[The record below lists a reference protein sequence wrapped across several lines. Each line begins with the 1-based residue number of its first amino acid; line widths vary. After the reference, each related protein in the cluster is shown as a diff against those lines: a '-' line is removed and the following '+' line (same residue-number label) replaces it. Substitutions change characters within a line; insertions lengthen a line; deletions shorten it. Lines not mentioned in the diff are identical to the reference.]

1 MIGMDFVAFL
11 ILLIT
16 AVVVSAI
23 LHYGCK
29 YYVTPGPWSFGTKVV
44 VAWIGAWL
52 GSPVLG
58 HWWAGWQYQEVYYV
72 PAILGAFAA
81 VVLAVDLAKMVAP
94 PAARRGRR

>member
-23 LHYGCK
+23 LHYGCEF
-29 YYVTPGPWSFGTKVV
+29 YVTPGSWSFGAKVV

-58 HWWAGWQYQEVYYV
+58 HWWAGCQYQEVYYV

-81 VVLAVDLAKMVAP
+81 VILAIDLAKMVAP
-94 PAARRGRR
+94 KPARRSKR